1 MDEENENP
9 VKNGNR
15 EEKKDLCN
23 EAING
28 IVRREDLHP
37 FFERS
42 DHSVNKVHFS
52 AVPQICR
59 DEPCQLGVDEA
70 GRGPVLGPMVYGISY
85 SPLSQ
90 KQLLV
95 DLGCADSKSLTE
107 KKRDEI
113 FDDICKHRDSI
124 GWAIDVISPNVI
136 ANSMYRRTKVSLNE
150 VSMMSA
156 TNLIRGAIEAGVNVA
171 EIYVDT
177 VGKPESYQARLE
189 GVFPGVKIV
198 VAKKADATYPIVSA
212 ASICAKVSRDHAI
225 RAWRFREGEGIAAEY
240 GSGYPTD
247 PATKNWLAANVDQVF
262 GFPQLVRFSW
272 STAEQILESKAFTV
286 EWEETEETE
295 TSNEQKILKFFAKSP
310 TKSSS
315 NVHAKKHPFFTERC
329 LFNATVL

>member
-1 MDEENENP
+1 MDFCKEEI
-9 VKNGNR
+9 KS
-15 EEKKDLCN
+15 
-23 EAING
+23 
-28 IVRREDLHP
+28 IVCRKDLHP
-37 FFERS
+37 YFAHS
-42 DHSVNKVHFS
+42 DHSVNEVYFS
-52 AVPQICR
+52 EVPQICK

-85 SPLSQ
+85 APLSQ

-113 FDDICKHRDSI
+113 FDDICKHKNNI
-124 GWAIDVISPNVI
+124 GWAIDTISPNVI
-136 ANSMYRRTKVSLNE
+136 ANSMYRRTKISLNE

-156 TNLIRGAIEAGVNVA
+156 TNLIQRAIESGVNVA

-177 VGKPESYQARLE
+177 VGKPESYQARLIS
-189 GVFPGVKIV
+189 VFPGVKIV

-225 RAWRFREGEGIAAEY
+225 RAWRFREGENIEMEY

-247 PATKNWLAANVDQVF
+247 PVTKTWLSANVDQVF

-272 STAEQILESKAFTV
+272 STAEQILESKALTV
-286 EWEETEETE
+286 EWEETEEME
-295 TSNEQKILKFFAKSP
+295 TPNEQKIFKFFAKSP
-310 TKSSS
+310 VKLS
-315 NVHAKKHPFFTERC
+315 NVHMKKHPFFTERC
-329 LFNATVL
+329 LSNATIL

>member
-1 MDEENENP
+1 M
-9 VKNGNR
+9 
-15 EEKKDLCN
+15 
-23 EAING
+23 
-28 IVRREDLHP
+28 
-37 FFERS
+37 
-42 DHSVNKVHFS
+42 
-52 AVPQICR
+52 
-59 DEPCQLGVDEA
+59 DEA

-85 SPLSQ
+85 APLSR

-113 FDDICKHRDSI
+113 FDDICKHNDSI
-124 GWAIDVISPNVI
+124 GWAIEAISPNVI

-150 VSMMSA
+150 VSMISA
-156 TNLIRGAIEAGVNVA
+156 IKLIQGAIEAGVNVA

-177 VGKPESYQARLE
+177 VGKPESYQARLKSI
-189 GVFPGVKIV
+189 FPGVKIV

-225 RAWRFREGEGIAAEY
+225 RAWRFREGDCIGTEY

-247 PATKNWLAANVDQVF
+247 PMTKNWLSANVDAVF

-272 STAEQILESKAFTV
+272 STAEQILESKALAV

-295 TSNEQKILKFFAKSP
+295 MPNEQTILKFFAKSP
-310 TKSSS
+310 TKLS
-315 NVHAKKHPFFTERC
+315 NVHTKKHPFFTEHY
-329 LFNATVL
+329 LSNANVL